1 LKHYH
6 KNPRQITKKEFAD
19 LRDSL
24 RKFGDL
30 SGIVHNL
37 NTDEIIS
44 GNQRIEV
51 FDLSKLQIDITE
63 RLPEPDEQG
72 TVATGWVIW
81 EGKRYTYRA
90 VMWDE
95 KQSEEANVR
104 ANKAG
109 GSWNF
114 DILANEFSIPDL
126 LEWGFKEWE
135 LGIQNPIDFEK
146 EWQGMPEFE
155 QNDLSPMKSIKIN
168 FACLADIDA
177 FSELIGQKITDKTRS
192 IWYPKAKQQDD
203 GNEVY
208 KDES

>member
-51 FDLSKLQIDITE
+51 FDLSQLQIEITE
-63 RLPEPDEQG
+63 RLPAPDEQG
-72 TVATGWVIW
+72 TVATGWVVW

-95 KQSEEANVR
+95 KQSEEANIR

-114 DILANEFSIPDL
+114 DVLANNFNVPDL
-126 LEWGFKEWE
+126 LEWGFSEID
-135 LGIQNPIDFEK
+135 LGIMPTQDYSELDDKLDKLSGMEEVNIILTVPSRYEK
-146 EWQGMPEFE
+146 EVKDWLANGEYMTSPGMGKGV
-155 QNDLSPMKSIKIN
+155 LKR
-168 FACLADIDA
+168 CGL
-177 FSELIGQKITDKTRS
+177 L
-192 IWYPKAKQQDD
+192 
-203 GNEVY
+203 
-208 KDES
+208 